1 MSFQNDYESTLAQ
14 IKTQF
19 VARQQCTTLA
29 EAGVAGVES
38 LRRRAAQ
45 LHRQHDEQVA
55 DLRRLV
61 RANFARFDARA
72 VSSLVA
78 FPAQSLTA
86 EESVLH
92 RIWIGGPP
100 PAGVREAIRQWGVA
114 LAITERTVGRRY
126 RSVLWAWDDVQLAG
140 DPRFER
146 RAGGASYVIGR
157 YRLGE
162 HPGEAMVDVG
172 SLATLLHDFAAAH
185 AGLIGE
191 LYAKGYYVNL
201 SDIARQLVLKVFGG
215 IYMDADT
222 IPWRTAT
229 VFLARPE
236 VPDYLGAAGDHVAG
250 RSRPHVSW
258 LNAFEDENGFLVSK
272 KDNSALDQIIVET
285 GLMLAGLR
293 GSVPTRDRRSP
304 AAAEFAARLHGATYG
319 AWRSHLGRSLLA
331 YDKVA
336 RSHCVLQGGMPE
348 RRPIGLHGMRLV
360 VDWLTQ
366 QPAPLSPNEQASYAH
381 CVEALARAGWRLEAP
396 ATLEDVASLC
406 YADEVPRLAY
416 APQLRTPVG
425 NLHYYSFLSRD
436 ENLDRVNALFGAWM
450 IARNA
455 ECMRD
460 PDWWVR
466 VQGSAAH
473 APGVPAIGEA
483 VEQDSMSVVS

>member
-1 MSFQNDYESTLAQ
+1 MSFQNDYELSLAQ

-19 VARQQCTTLA
+19 VARQQCATLA
-29 EAGVAGVES
+29 EAGVAGAES

-45 LHRQHDEQVA
+45 LHQQHDEQVA

-61 RANFARFDARA
+61 QRNFARFDARA

-126 RSVLWAWDDVQLAG
+126 RSVLWAWDDEQLAG

-146 RAGGASYVIGR
+146 HAGGAPYVIGR

-162 HPGEAMVDVG
+162 HPGEAMVDVS

-293 GSVPTRDRRSP
+293 GGVPTRDRRSH

-319 AWRSHLGRSLLA
+319 AWRSHLGRSLLG
-331 YDKVA
+331 YDIVA
-336 RSHCVLQGGMPE
+336 REHCVLQGNTPE
-348 RRPIGLHGMRLV
+348 RRPIGVHGMRLV

-366 QPAPLSPNEQASYAH
+366 QRVPLSPDEQASYAH
-381 CVEALARAGWRLEAP
+381 CVEALERTGWQLEAP
-396 ATLEDVASLC
+396 TRLEDVARLC
-406 YADEVPRLAY
+406 HADEVPRLAY
-416 APQLRTPVG
+416 APQLRTSVG

-436 ENLDRVNALFGAWM
+436 VNLDRVNVLFGDWM
-450 IARNA
+450 IAKNA
-455 ECMRD
+455 ERLRD

-466 VQGSAAH
+466 VLGPDVRARR
-473 APGVPAIGEA
+473 VLAIGEA
-483 VEQDSMSVVS
+483 VGRDRMSAVS

>member
-1 MSFQNDYESTLAQ
+1 MSFLNDYESTLAQ

-19 VARQQCTTLA
+19 VARQQCATLA
-29 EAGVAGVES
+29 EAGMPGADN
-38 LRRRAAQ
+38 LHRRALQ
-45 LHRQHDEQVA
+45 LARRHDEQVA
-55 DLRRLV
+55 ELRQRV
-61 RANFARFDARA
+61 RAGFAAFDAGA

-86 EESVLH
+86 DESVLH

-100 PAGVREAIRQWGVA
+100 PAPVREAIRQWGVA
-114 LAITERTVGRRY
+114 LELTRRTVGRHY
-126 RSVLWAWDDVQLAG
+126 RSMLWAWDERQFAG
-140 DPRFER
+140 DARFER
-146 RAGGASYVIGR
+146 RAGTGAYVIGR

-162 HPGEAMVDVG
+162 HPGEALVDVG
-172 SLATLLHDFAAAH
+172 SLATLLHDFAAGH
-185 AGLIGE
+185 AALLGE
-191 LYAKGYYVNL
+191 LHAKGYYVNL

-236 VPDYLGAAGDHVAG
+236 VPDYLGVAGDHVAG

-285 GLMLAGLR
+285 GLMLAGLH

-336 RSHCVLQGGMPE
+336 RSHCVLQGDTPE

-366 QPAPLSPNEQASYAH
+366 QPVPLSPNEQASYAH
-381 CVEALARAGWRLEAP
+381 CVEALARTGWRLEAP
-396 ATLEDVASLC
+396 TALEDVASIC

-455 ECMRD
+455 ECVRD

-466 VQGSAAH
+466 VQGSAVR
-473 APGVPAIGEA
+473 APGALASGA
-483 VEQDSMSVVS
+483 VVGQYRMSVAS